1 MNQRQVKR
9 TRTVGK
15 ILFVLYI
22 FFLLYFLIFSDWYGR
37 SGIGEEYRCNLV
49 LFKEIRRFVEYRE
62 TLGFFAVFTNLF
74 GNILIFV
81 PYGFFISVA
90 SRMRG
95 FLMTLF
101 YSFGLSLGVE
111 VFQLLTRVGSF
122 DVDDLLLNTIGG
134 ILGYVLFLICNGIRR
149 KYDGRRKK
157 WKKMENKEK
166 KEKKEKSDRQDR
178 EKVLVCMRF
187 FALFVLVLLIL
198 HAYTMREKTA
208 DIAGALG
215 LIDMMFTVFGIRA
228 GFKGRQEPEKRHFTC
243 WLGIVLNGLVLL
255 VLIMIFLG
263 GLS

>member
-62 TLGFFAVFTNLF
+62 TLGLFAVFTNLF

-157 WKKMENKEK
+157 GKKENKEK
-166 KEKKEKSDRQDR
+166 KEKKEKIRQAR
-178 EKVLVCMRF
+178 QGKSSCMYAIF
-187 FALFVLVLLIL
+187 SLFVLVLLIL

-208 DIAGALG
+208 DITGALG

-228 GFKGRQEPEKRHFTC
+228 GLKGRQEPEKRHFTC

>member
-37 SGIGEEYRCNLV
+37 SGIGEEYRC
-49 LFKEIRRFVEYRE
+49 RRFVEYRE

-157 WKKMENKEK
+157 GKKGK
-166 KEKKEKSDRQDR
+166 
-178 EKVLVCMRF
+178 
-187 FALFVLVLLIL
+187 
-198 HAYTMREKTA
+198 
-208 DIAGALG
+208 
-215 LIDMMFTVFGIRA
+215 
-228 GFKGRQEPEKRHFTC
+228 
-243 WLGIVLNGLVLL
+243 
-255 VLIMIFLG
+255 
-263 GLS
+263 

>member
-62 TLGFFAVFTNLF
+62 TLGLFAVFTNLF

-101 YSFGLSLGVE
+101 YSLGLSLGVE

-149 KYDGRRKK
+149 KYDGRRQ
-157 WKKMENKEK
+157 KEK
-166 KEKKEKSDRQDR
+166 IRQARQGKSS
-178 EKVLVCMRF
+178 CMYAIF
-187 FALFVLVLLIL
+187 SLFVLVLLIL

-228 GFKGRQEPEKRHFTC
+228 GLKGRQEPEKRHFTC

>member
-134 ILGYVLFLICNGIRR
+134 ILGYVLFLICNGIF
-149 KYDGRRKK
+149 
-157 WKKMENKEK
+157 
-166 KEKKEKSDRQDR
+166 S
-178 EKVLVCMRF
+178 
-187 FALFVLVLLIL
+187 LFVLVLLIL

-208 DIAGALG
+208 DITGALG